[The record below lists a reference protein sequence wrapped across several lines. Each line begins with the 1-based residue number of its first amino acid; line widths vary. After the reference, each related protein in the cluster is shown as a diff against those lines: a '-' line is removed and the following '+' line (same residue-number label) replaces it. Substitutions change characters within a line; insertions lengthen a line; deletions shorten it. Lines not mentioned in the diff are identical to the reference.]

1 MAACRSI
8 TLNQMMSCFEKLD
21 EMFGRPWRRRRR
33 GQRERRL

>member
-21 EMFGRPWRRRRR
+21 EMFGRP
-33 GQRERRL
+33 